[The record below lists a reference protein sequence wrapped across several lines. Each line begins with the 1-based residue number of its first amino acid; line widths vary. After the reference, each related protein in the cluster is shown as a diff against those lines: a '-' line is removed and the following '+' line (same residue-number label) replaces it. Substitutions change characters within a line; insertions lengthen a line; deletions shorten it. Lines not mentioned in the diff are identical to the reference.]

1 MLNLDTMSIKVLEE
15 SYKSAYISSMVL
27 HLVLAV
33 IGVGIIIWLFKPV
46 LEDSHAHVILFSM
59 AFILISFALFAN
71 SQAPYYDIKVEVQ
84 PTKELTEEK
93 LKNNDSFE
101 EINNK
106 IYFKTEIAKGF
117 LISENGF
124 NKKEELNKKVNKEFE
139 DVVGK
144 IWIEDRKTK

>member
-1 MLNLDTMSIKVLEE
+1 
-15 SYKSAYISSMVL
+15 
-27 HLVLAV
+27 
-33 IGVGIIIWLFKPV
+33 
-46 LEDSHAHVILFSM
+46 M